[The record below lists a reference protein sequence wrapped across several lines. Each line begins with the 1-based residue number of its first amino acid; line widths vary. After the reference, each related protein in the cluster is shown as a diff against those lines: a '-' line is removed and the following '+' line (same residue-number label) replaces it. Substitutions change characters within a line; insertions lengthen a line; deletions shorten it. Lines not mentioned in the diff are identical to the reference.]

1 MAHAAAPLRGLK
13 VTTMPALRALPPLL
27 LLALLAGCTVG
38 PDYQRPSAPLST
50 QFKEAAGWKAASP
63 RDDQAKGAWWQAYE
77 DPQLAALLGQ
87 VAVSNQNVAQYQ
99 ALYRQARAL
108 VRESRAETLPSATL
122 DAKATRSE
130 NASSASGSSSSMAGG
145 ATVRNAESLSLGLS
159 WDLDLWGKLR
169 RTLEEDRASAQASA
183 AELANATLSAQA
195 ELAQDYFQLRILD
208 RRLALYDQTL
218 ADYRRYLAVIQNR
231 YDEQLASRADL
242 AQARTQLDSAEADR
256 LALSTQRAQLEHAIA
271 LLLGK
276 PPADFSLAVDPHWQ
290 ARLPDIPAGL
300 PTALLERR
308 PDIAQAERQ
317 VAAANA
323 AIGVATAAYYPDL
336 TLSASGGYQ
345 SSLLGEL
352 FKTPSRFWSLGPT
365 LSGTLF
371 DFGATRAGVDQA
383 RAAYDAKVASYRQT
397 VLTAL
402 GEVED
407 YLVALH
413 TLDPEIAAQ
422 RRAVAAAR
430 DSASVTRD
438 QYEAGMID
446 YLDVATT
453 QATQLS
459 QEQSLLQLESSQLVT
474 SVQLQMA
481 LGGDWQA
488 TRLADEP

>member
-1 MAHAAAPLRGLK
+1 MPLPRL
-13 VTTMPALRALPPLL
+13 LPSLL
-27 LLALLAGCTVG
+27 LLTLLTGCTVG

-50 QFKEAAGWKAASP
+50 QFKEAAGWKAAHP
-63 RDDQAKGAWWQAYE
+63 RDDQAKGAWWQRYE
-77 DPQLAALLGQ
+77 DPQLSVLLAQ

-108 VRESRAETLPSATL
+108 VRESRADTLPSATL
-122 DAKATRSE
+122 DAKTTRSE
-130 NASSASGSSSSMAGG
+130 NASGTSDSSSSG
-145 ATVRNAESLSLGLS
+145 ASVRNAESLTLGLS
-159 WDLDLWGKLR
+159 WDLDLWGRLR
-169 RTLEEDRASAQASA
+169 RTLEEDRASAQGSA
-183 AELANATLSAQA
+183 ADLANATLSAQA
-195 ELAQDYFQLRILD
+195 ELAQDYFQLRVLD
-208 RRLALYDQTL
+208 RRLALYEQTL
-218 ADYRRYLAVIQNR
+218 ADYRRYLAVIQNK

-242 AQARTQLDSAEADR
+242 AQARTQLESADANR
-256 LALSTQRAQLEHAIA
+256 LALTTKRAQLEHAIA

-276 PPADFSLAVDPHWQ
+276 PPADFALAADPQWQ
-290 ARLPDIPAGL
+290 ARLPEIPAGL

-371 DFGATRAGVDQA
+371 DFGATRASVDQA
-383 RAAYDAKVASYRQT
+383 RAAYDATVASYRQT

-407 YLVALH
+407 DLVALH
-413 TLDPEIAAQ
+413 VLGPELAAQ
-422 RRAVAAAR
+422 RRAVAATR

-438 QYEAGMID
+438 QYEAGIID

-488 TRLADEP
+488 ARLADAP

>member
-1 MAHAAAPLRGLK
+1 MPLPRL
-13 VTTMPALRALPPLL
+13 LPPLL
-27 LLALLAGCTVG
+27 LLTLLTGCTVG

-50 QFKEAAGWKAASP
+50 QFKEAAGWKAAHP
-63 RDDQAKGAWWQAYE
+63 RDDQTKGAWWQRYD
-77 DPQLAALLGQ
+77 DPQLDALLSQ
-87 VAVSNQNVAQYQ
+87 VAVSNQNVSQYQ

-122 DAKATRSE
+122 DAKTTRSE
-130 NASSASGSSSSMAGG
+130 NASSSDSGSTSASG

-159 WDLDLWGKLR
+159 WDLDLWGRLR

-195 ELAQDYFQLRILD
+195 ELAQDYFQLRVLD
-208 RRLALYDQTL
+208 RRLALYEQTL
-218 ADYRRYLAVIQNR
+218 ADYRRYLAVIQNK

-242 AQARTQLDSAEADR
+242 AQARTQLESADANR
-256 LALSTQRAQLEHAIA
+256 LALTTQRAQLEHAIA
-271 LLLGK
+271 LLLGM
-276 PPADFSLAVDPHWQ
+276 PPADFALAVDPQWQ
-290 ARLPDIPAGL
+290 ARLPEIPAGL
-300 PTALLERR
+300 PTELLERR

-317 VAAANA
+317 MAAANA

-371 DFGATRAGVDQA
+371 DFGATRASVDQA

-407 YLVALH
+407 DLVALH
-413 TLDPEIAAQ
+413 VLGPELAAQ

-438 QYEAGMID
+438 QYEAGIID

-488 TRLADEP
+488 ARLTDAP

>member
-1 MAHAAAPLRGLK
+1 
-13 VTTMPALRALPPLL
+13 MPALRDLPPLL

-63 RDDQAKGAWWQAYE
+63 RDDQAKGAWWQGYD
-77 DPQLAALLGQ
+77 DPQLSALLGQ

-130 NASSASGSSSSMAGG
+130 NASSASGSSSTTAGG

-256 LALSTQRAQLEHAIA
+256 LALTTQRAQLEHAIA

-300 PTALLERR
+300 PTELLERR

-383 RAAYDAKVASYRQT
+383 RAAYDAKVANYRQT

-474 SVQLQMA
+474 SVQLHMA

-488 TRLADEP
+488 TRLAAAP

>member
-1 MAHAAAPLRGLK
+1 MPLPRL
-13 VTTMPALRALPPLL
+13 LPPLL
-27 LLALLAGCTVG
+27 LLTLLAGCTVG

-63 RDDQAKGAWWQAYE
+63 RDDQAKGAWWQRYD
-77 DPQLAALLGQ
+77 DPQLSALLAQ
-87 VAVSNQNVAQYQ
+87 VEVSNQNVAQYQ

-130 NASSASGSSSSMAGG
+130 NGSSSSGSSNSSSSTVGG

-195 ELAQDYFQLRILD
+195 ELAQDYFQLRVLD

-218 ADYRRYLAVIQNR
+218 ADYRRYLAVIQNK

-242 AQARTQLDSAEADR
+242 AQARTQLESADANR
-256 LALSTQRAQLEHAIA
+256 LALTTQRAQLEHAIA

-276 PPADFSLAVDPHWQ
+276 PPADFNLAVDPQWQ
-290 ARLPDIPAGL
+290 ARLPEIPAGL
-300 PTALLERR
+300 PTELLERR

-407 YLVALH
+407 DLVALH
-413 TLDPEIAAQ
+413 VLGPELAAQ

-438 QYEAGMID
+438 QYEAGIID

-488 TRLADEP
+488 ARLADAP